1 CGRAGSRILDLPGQR
16 LWRCHCGV
24 ASGGL
29 TSGWGLACHAG
40 NLLAR
45 HTSSSIRQFQLA
57 DVPGFKLDRRLKR
70 QLPSGSKW

>member
-1 CGRAGSRILDLPGQR
+1 
-16 LWRCHCGV
+16 
-24 ASGGL
+24 
-29 TSGWGLACHAG
+29 LACHAG